1 MRSLFSKALQRHNL
15 KGPCKSL
22 PFIYNFQHCYTVL
35 FVCCTRTLYSK
46 LILIKIFKIK
56 HKTNRKAGLTCL
68 NKDKEF
74 CICRS
79 YQFVSQLKSR
89 HQLKLFKSYATLGT
103 FKCSTFS
110 CKNRTE
116 CVQLSIYMWLMVN
129 SGNNYQ
135 KLNKA
140 FCNEDMKTDK
150 PKS

>member
-1 MRSLFSKALQRHNL
+1 MWLRNSIAWLT
-15 KGPCKSL
+15 
-22 PFIYNFQHCYTVL
+22 I
-35 FVCCTRTLYSK
+35 
-46 LILIKIFKIK
+46 IKIFKIK

-150 PKS
+150 PTAKEIPEIGFDGTLSSRNNSFDMQFDLKR